1 MDKIIN
7 LFIKEPEREFHIRE
21 IAKMTGKSP
30 TTVSKYTNM
39 LKKKG
44 ILLSKKMSNHI
55 LFKANTE
62 SIQFKALKK
71 EHNIKEAISSGLIE
85 YIEEELN
92 NPEAIILFGSFAKG
106 EDIPKSDMDIAV
118 ITPIKKELSLEKF
131 ENKLK
136 HSIQLFL
143 YSQKEIYQMKTKN
156 KELLN
161 NILNGITVYGFWE
174 VFK

>member
-21 IAKMTGKSP
+21 VAKLTGKSP
-30 TTVSKYTNM
+30 TTVSKYTKM

-44 ILLSKKMSNHI
+44 ILLSKKMSNHL

-62 SIQFKALKK
+62 SMQFKALKK
-71 EHNIKEAISSGLIE
+71 EQNIREAISSGLIE

-92 NPEAIILFGSFAKG
+92 NPEAVILFGSFAKG
-106 EDIPKSDMDIAV
+106 ENIPESDIDIAV
-118 ITPIKKELSLEKF
+118 ITPIKKDLSLEKF
-131 ENKLK
+131 ENKLG
-136 HSIQLFL
+136 HNIQLFL
-143 YSQKEIYQMKTKN
+143 YSEKEIGQMKTKN

-161 NILNGITVYGFWE
+161 NLLNGIIIRGFWE